1 MNKRTK
7 ERESKSQKKKEI
19 NWLSSQEQVDNLSAG
34 SSKPGTTCIMYVLQK
49 KYIFYQNKNNFC
61 YHLIYEIAYHN

>member
-7 ERESKSQKKKEI
+7 ERESKSQKIKEI

-34 SSKPGTTCIMYVLQK
+34 SSKPGTTYIK
-49 KYIFYQNKNNFC
+49 KKKK
-61 YHLIYEIAYHN
+61 IYLLPE